1 MCSFN
6 WCSQPKSSS
15 SIGSLANFK
24 LLNELAKIFRNPRLF
39 KSDILPISVG
49 YLLLNAPQRPVIIKI
64 DWKQITGACSQTT
77 SHIDG
82 IKVEL
87 RFLEKN
93 KKKQSQAARQ
103 DSIVVDTNLIFW
115 LTCLQTRVF
124 FCALI
129 TWIERSQNMELISGR
144 LLGSNRCW
152 MFNNQLQML
161 VINGSSCS

>member
-124 FCALI
+124 FLCSYHLDRKVTKYGI
-129 TWIERSQNMELISGR
+129 NIGPFTWFES
-144 LLGSNRCW
+144 LLN
-152 MFNNQLQML
+152 
-161 VINGSSCS
+161 V